1 MSDWPSGRKASVT
14 ESDSQSMPRRLLRE
28 HPALLVS
35 AIYVFATAIGMFFSW
50 SFMRNF
56 GVNIFLYAE
65 IGDFLLASFKDP
77 VIWMAVAA
85 MAFGW
90 YSDDRMSRRWG
101 ARERMRGL
109 RWYGTKAY
117 RRWGYSV
124 VLAVLTY
131 VLHILAVAAAED
143 VRAGY
148 GDVVRVSLA
157 DEEQYQSVALLDT
170 TARFVF
176 LFDTDTQMVYV
187 HPHESIAVI
196 SFIAPEEEQ

>member
-1 MSDWPSGRKASVT
+1 MAERDNETMLG
-14 ESDSQSMPRRLLRE
+14 RLLRE

-50 SFMRNF
+50 SFMRSF
-56 GVNIFLYAE
+56 GVNIFVYAE

-77 VIWMAVAA
+77 VVWTAVGA
-85 MAFGW
+85 MSFAW
-90 YSDDRMSRRWG
+90 YFDDRSSRWWG
-101 ARERMRGL
+101 GRERMRGL
-109 RWYGTKAY
+109 RWYGSKAY

-124 VLAVLTY
+124 ALVGLTY
-131 VLHILAVAAAED
+131 VLHILAGAAADD

-157 DEEQYQSVALLDT
+157 DAEQYQPVALLHT

-176 LFDTDTQMVYV
+176 LFDTETQMVHV
-187 HPHESIAVI
+187 HPHESIAEI
-196 SFIAPEEEQ
+196 SFIAPDPEQ

>member
-1 MSDWPSGRKASVT
+1 MT
-14 ESDSQSMPRRLLRE
+14 EADNQAMLGRLLRE

-35 AIYVFATAIGMFFSW
+35 AIYVFATAVGMFFSW

-56 GVNIFLYAE
+56 GVNIFIYTE

-77 VIWMAVAA
+77 VIWMGVAMVLLA
-85 MAFGW
+85 W
-90 YSDDRMSRRWG
+90 YFDDRMSRWWG

-117 RRWGYSV
+117 RRRGYPV
-124 VLAVLTY
+124 LLAVLAY
-131 VLHILAVAAAED
+131 ILHVFAGAAAAD

-157 DEEQYQSVALLDT
+157 DAEQYQSVALLNT

-176 LFDTDTQMVYV
+176 LFDTDTQMVHV
-187 HPHESIAVI
+187 HPHESIAEI
-196 SFIAPEEEQ
+196 SFLAPEEGQ

>member
-1 MSDWPSGRKASVT
+1 MP
-14 ESDSQSMPRRLLRE
+14 ESDSQAMPRRLLRD

-50 SFMRNF
+50 SFMRSF
-56 GVNIFLYAE
+56 GVNIFVYAE

-85 MAFGW
+85 MFLGW
-90 YSDDRMSRRWG
+90 YSDDRMSRWWG
-101 ARERMRGL
+101 ARQRMRGL
-109 RWYGTKAY
+109 RWYGSKTY
-117 RRWGYSV
+117 RRWGYPV

-131 VLHILAVAAAED
+131 VLHILAGSAAAD

-157 DEEQYQSVALLDT
+157 DSGQYQSVALLHT

-176 LFDTDTQMVYV
+176 LFDTDTQIVHV
-187 HPHESIAVI
+187 HPHESIAEI
-196 SFIAPEEEQ
+196 SFIAPEQEQ